1 MRFAIQMGL
10 ADQLNAA
17 KFLETAKDL
26 NDPLIF
32 YEVFKFFEERNVRLR
47 GTPNFRKDELCDV
60 YVQYFLSLYKRRN

>member
-1 MRFAIQMGL
+1 MGL

-26 NDPLIF
+26 NDSHIF

-47 GTPNFRKDELCDV
+47 NTPNFRKDELCDV
-60 YVQYFLSLYKRRN
+60 YVQHFLNLYKRR